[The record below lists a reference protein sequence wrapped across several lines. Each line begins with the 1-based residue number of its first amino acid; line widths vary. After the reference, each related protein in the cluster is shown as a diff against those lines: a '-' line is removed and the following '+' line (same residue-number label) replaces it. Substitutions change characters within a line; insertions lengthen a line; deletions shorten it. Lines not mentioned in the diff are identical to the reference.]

1 MRADL
6 KWRSHVIYVMAH
18 LYHRNFH
25 GKVRSAEGDRG
36 GTERLSLPP
45 AAIEIECSPGTSR
58 PFTPAPYYLDDDPVL
73 PQSSRIP
80 GGKIQPVGS
89 QVVV

>member
-1 MRADL
+1 MAANEEESALYDDSRSTG
-6 KWRSHVIYVMAH
+6 KWWAAR
-18 LYHRNFH
+18 
-25 GKVRSAEGDRG
+25 GPEGDRG